1 MARTYDTMNLLTAHT
16 VEKCTNSKSTAM
28 TQEQKAKVDQVL
40 ERCAKLFCN
49 LGSDSDREEYQA
61 AKRKEAEI
69 LEELKEIAPEEY
81 QFYKETRDA

>member
-1 MARTYDTMNLLTAHT
+1 
-16 VEKCTNSKSTAM
+16 M
-28 TQEQKAKVDQVL
+28 TQEQKAKVDKVL

-49 LGSDSDREEYQA
+49 LGSDSSREEYRA